1 MVAIRLAGLAVQARR
16 YRGTASASQD
26 FEKHFARCA
35 VSIPLAGYR
44 ALLQGERTRL
54 MDPGSWARTQDNLGN
69 TLFSL
74 GSLAGDPKRLEEAIA
89 AFLNVLKVLTHE
101 DMPADWAMPQ
111 HNLQMT
117 LKSLGALRKDASVLA
132 EAKAAVPL
140 ALEIAT
146 DDENYKDTLQQIDA
160 AIAALGT

>member
-1 MVAIRLAGLAVQARR
+1 
-16 YRGTASASQD
+16 
-26 FEKHFARCA
+26 
-35 VSIPLAGYR
+35 
-44 ALLQGERTRL
+44 
-54 MDPGSWARTQDNLGN
+54 
-69 TLFSL
+69 
-74 GSLAGDPKRLEEAIA
+74 
-89 AFLNVLKVLTHE
+89 
-101 DMPADWAMPQ
+101 MPADWAMPQ

-132 EAKAAVPL
+132 EAKAAVLL